1 MTLGGSTG
9 DGSSD
14 GWSMEMINGYEEA
27 MRYKVGDIVG
37 MACIGAYKV
46 LGARSLTKACL
57 PDVSVQQ
64 R

>member
-1 MTLGGSTG
+1 
-9 DGSSD
+9 
-14 GWSMEMINGYEEA
+14 MEMINDYEEA
-27 MRYKVGDIVG
+27 MRYNIGDIRG